1 VQIGTVSAIEAE
13 IDARIDNKKA
23 VLYRLTIING
33 KKAVLVLGIATS
45 DFDKNMDA
53 FRTLAHTVKF
63 K

>member
-1 VQIGTVSAIEAE
+1 
-13 IDARIDNKKA
+13 
-23 VLYRLTIING
+23 LYRLTIING